1 MLGKFLIE
9 KAANSVSAS
18 SNWRHFF
25 DALAG
30 AVRSFIGVGSDTTR
44 KKDLEQVS
52 PWMMI
57 GAGVFLLLVFLV
69 SVYLIVSQVV
79 PSQ

>member
-1 MLGKFLIE
+1 MLSKFLID
-9 KAANSVSAS
+9 KAANSISGS
-18 SNWRHFF
+18 GLRHFF

-57 GAGVFLLLVFLV
+57 GAGVILLVVF
-69 SVYLIVSQVV
+69 
-79 PSQ
+79 